1 MYVCMYIFINIKNNS
16 KLEMVHRYRNIS
28 FHWLNR
34 YSSRYKIDSLGKYIK
49 VTKTIL
55 DSQDANPTKY
65 TIKVEVRP
73 VHVIK
78 S

>member
-1 MYVCMYIFINIKNNS
+1 MYIFINIKNNS

-28 FHWLNR
+28 FHLLNR

-73 VHVIK
+73 VYVIK